1 MDYTW
6 SRSTRYTV
14 LLIGLLLGAL
24 ITYATRDLLRP
35 LIISGLLAYV
45 LNPAVELLLARTR
58 TGRSLASLIVY
69 FLALAI
75 VIAVPAIT
83 TPVVIRQLTG
93 LTLDLQRIQN
103 QVEFILSEP
112 ITIGGID
119 VLPNITTVDIGQLIT
134 DAVAPAASNAWDFL
148 GGLTTN
154 LLWILLILVTTYYLL
169 RDGPRISTWFVRL
182 APERLQSD
190 IERLFFETDYV
201 WSAYLRGQLTLSLI
215 IGVLTAIVT
224 AAVGLPGALVL
235 GLLAGILDVIPSLGP
250 TVAGAISVVVALFLG
265 STYLP
270 LSNLVF
276 GLIVLAVFIV
286 IQQIENIWLRPQI
299 MGHSLSIHPAIVF
312 VSVLSALAIVG
323 VLGAL
328 VIIPVVATLGL
339 VGRYIHSRLLS
350 KDPWSGVE
358 DRRKE
363 STGEKKTAQQMVAST
378 EEPGRI

>member
-1 MDYTW
+1 
-6 SRSTRYTV
+6 
-14 LLIGLLLGAL
+14 LIA
-24 ITYATRDLLRP
+24 
-35 LIISGLLAYV
+35 
-45 LNPAVELLLARTR
+45 E
-58 TGRSLASLIVY
+58 
-69 FLALAI
+69 AI
-75 VIAVPAIT
+75 
-83 TPVVIRQLTG
+83 
-93 LTLDLQRIQN
+93 
-103 QVEFILSEP
+103 
-112 ITIGGID
+112 
-119 VLPNITTVDIGQLIT
+119 
-134 DAVAPAASNAWDFL
+134 APAASNALGFL

-154 LLWILLILVTTYYLL
+154 LLWVLLILVTTYYLL

-215 IGVLTAIVT
+215 IGVMTAIVT

-235 GLLAGILDVIPSLGP
+235 GLLAGIFDVIPSLGP

-270 LSNLVF
+270 LSNFVF

-312 VSVLSALAIVG
+312 VSVLGALAVVG

-328 VIIPVVATLGL
+328 VIIPVVATLSL
-339 VGRYIHSRLLS
+339 VGRYFHRRLLG
-350 KDPWSGVE
+350 KDPWAGVV
-358 DRRKE
+358 DRRKHLAE
-363 STGEKKTAQQMVAST
+363 GKKTAQQMIDST
-378 EEPGRI
+378 E